1 MLDQPRSSHGQCVA
15 SMEGEHQ
22 MSRSITLRALAT
34 VTSGAALLM
43 TLCATVSQADAST
56 LYACVKKNGNA
67 RILTKRPKCKRRESR
82 LSWNVVGPAGR
93 NGLNGSNGAPG
104 SDGAAGR
111 TGAAGKDGVN
121 GKDGLNGLNG
131 KDGVNGLDG
140 ANGAVGG
147 FAAAQAAGEAVSY
160 SAATEG
166 SPATILSKSLPA
178 GNFIVAAKAELV
190 YTDTKAG
197 GAAATVCKLIDIPAG
212 GGATSSDTSSW
223 ASAINVP
230 ALVADV
236 VTNTIPFSLR
246 IDSPLHAST
255 VAIACYLAIK
265 ETAGGTFSAEA
276 RNASIT
282 AVQTT
287 VNG

>member
-1 MLDQPRSSHGQCVA
+1 
-15 SMEGEHQ
+15 

-56 LYACVKKNGNA
+56 LYACVKKNGDA

-82 LSWNVVGPAGR
+82 LSWNVAGPAGR
-93 NGLNGSNGAPG
+93 NGLNGGNGAPG

-121 GKDGLNGLNG
+121 GKDGLNG

-223 ASAINVP
+223 ASLVNVP
-230 ALVADV
+230 ALVFDLAQ
-236 VTNTIPFSLR
+236 TTIPFSLR
-246 IDSPLHAST
+246 VDSPLHAST
-255 VAIACYLAIK
+255 LTMVCYLAIK

-276 RNASIT
+276 KNASIT

-287 VNG
+287 ANG